1 MFCVQVST
9 ANIPVDVVM
18 QVVSIIIALTS
29 TNSEHFV
36 YLCCMVISLWCFDML
51 KSWHWVH
58 AGTSNA
64 HCRVTVFLPLCN
76 KQLIA
81 KLLFWI
87 MKKLQCC
94 GSFPCH
100 IRWFHVSL
108 HHSMVI
114 CALATDNF
122 LHSCVAKLSES
133 AVVLNPV
140 AHTDDWWLFDVASRI
155 QNRNSKRVA
164 LTCFMAAD
172 MPLMP
177 R

>member
-100 IRWFHVSL
+100 IRWFMFLFTIAWSSALCQLTTFSIHVWLSCQRVLSFWTLL
-108 HHSMVI
+108 HTLMIGDFSMLLVGYKTGT
-114 CALATDNF
+114 ANML
-122 LHSCVAKLSES
+122 L
-133 AVVLNPV
+133 
-140 AHTDDWWLFDVASRI
+140 
-155 QNRNSKRVA
+155 
-164 LTCFMAAD
+164 
-172 MPLMP
+172 
-177 R
+177 